1 MSLRKQWRDL
11 DESTV
16 GSAPERYGVYE
27 LGDDDGDVVDVD
39 WGVLSDGLKEAL
51 AYGPRDA
58 SQVRWEA
65 AVSADH
71 ARRLA
76 AEHDPKKERP
86 DD

>member
-1 MSLRKQWRDL
+1 MSLRKRWREL

-27 LGDDDGDVVDVD
+27 LGDADGNVVDVD
-39 WGVLSDGLKEAL
+39 WGVLRDELKEAL

-58 SQVRWEA
+58 ARVRWEA
-65 AVSADH
+65 ATSADH

-76 AEHDPKKERP
+76 AEHDPEREREG
-86 DD
+86 